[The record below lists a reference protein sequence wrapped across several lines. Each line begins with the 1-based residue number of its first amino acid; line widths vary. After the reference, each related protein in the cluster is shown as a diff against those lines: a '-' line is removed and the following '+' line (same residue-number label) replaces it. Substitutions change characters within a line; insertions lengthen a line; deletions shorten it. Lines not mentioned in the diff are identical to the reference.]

1 MAWRKASA
9 ATAAPSTPPG
19 SFCARNPAANGT
31 STATLKTATMCTA
44 ARSGGRSPRFWN
56 GKEEHPHDAG
66 GKACPA
72 PAPAGTECRRTRIP
86 EPKRLF
92 QAAERFGAAEALSGL
107 FSRGRL
113 SDCFDALA
121 DAGHLELSPEA
132 LVVSKEF
139 GPLFS
144 DEEADFCLQALLQA
158 GFYG

>member
-1 MAWRKASA
+1 MTLEEKLVQRLRQQAQSA
-9 ATAAPSTPPG
+9 AALG
-19 SFCARNPAANGT
+19 
-31 STATLKTATMCTA
+31 
-44 ARSGGRSPRFWN
+44 
-56 GKEEHPHDAG
+56 
-66 GKACPA
+66 
-72 PAPAGTECRRTRIP
+72 IP

-144 DEEADFCLQALLQA
+144 DEEAEFCPAGPASGRLLRIKA
-158 GFYG
+158 APYTDVYGARSVKNLVEFRRARRNKF

>member
-1 MAWRKASA
+1 MTLEEKLVQRLRQQAQSA
-9 ATAAPSTPPG
+9 AALG
-19 SFCARNPAANGT
+19 
-31 STATLKTATMCTA
+31 
-44 ARSGGRSPRFWN
+44 
-56 GKEEHPHDAG
+56 
-66 GKACPA
+66 
-72 PAPAGTECRRTRIP
+72 IP

-113 SDCFDALA
+113 SDSFDALA

-158 GFYG
+158 GRLLRIKAAPYTSVYVAVFLFIGVPDPSASRPRHNSVRHGRWSASADLRRNTDS

>member
-1 MAWRKASA
+1 MPSA
-9 ATAAPSTPPG
+9 CVSRHRVPPHSG
-19 SFCARNPAANGT
+19 S
-31 STATLKTATMCTA
+31 
-44 ARSGGRSPRFWN
+44 RSRS
-56 GKEEHPHDAG
+56 
-66 GKACPA
+66 
-72 PAPAGTECRRTRIP
+72 
-86 EPKRLF
+86 
-92 QAAERFGAAEALSGL
+92 GAAEALSGL

>member
-1 MAWRKASA
+1 MTLEEKLVQRLRQQAQSA
-9 ATAAPSTPPG
+9 AALG
-19 SFCARNPAANGT
+19 
-31 STATLKTATMCTA
+31 
-44 ARSGGRSPRFWN
+44 
-56 GKEEHPHDAG
+56 
-66 GKACPA
+66 
-72 PAPAGTECRRTRIP
+72 IP

-92 QAAERFGAAEALSGL
+92 QAAERFGAADLAVGNFETTLGGPKAGYRGYPC
-107 FSRGRL
+107 FSAP
-113 SDCFDALA
+113 DAFADALA

>member
-1 MAWRKASA
+1 MPETPKYLDESLSFAERAKDLVSRMTLEEKLVQRLRQQAQSA
-9 ATAAPSTPPG
+9 AALG
-19 SFCARNPAANGT
+19 
-31 STATLKTATMCTA
+31 
-44 ARSGGRSPRFWN
+44 
-56 GKEEHPHDAG
+56 
-66 GKACPA
+66 
-72 PAPAGTECRRTRIP
+72 IP

>member
-1 MAWRKASA
+1 MTLEEQLVQRLRQQAQSA
-9 ATAAPSTPPG
+9 AALG
-19 SFCARNPAANGT
+19 
-31 STATLKTATMCTA
+31 
-44 ARSGGRSPRFWN
+44 
-56 GKEEHPHDAG
+56 
-66 GKACPA
+66 
-72 PAPAGTECRRTRIP
+72 IP